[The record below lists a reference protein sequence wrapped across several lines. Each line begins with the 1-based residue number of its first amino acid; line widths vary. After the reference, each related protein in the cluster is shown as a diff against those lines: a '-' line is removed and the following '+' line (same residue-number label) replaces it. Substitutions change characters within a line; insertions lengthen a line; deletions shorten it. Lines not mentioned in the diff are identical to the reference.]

1 MQANYLISEEKIV
14 GKIYLIRGKK
24 VMLDRDL
31 AEMYGVKTKVLNQAV
46 KRNLQRFPDDFM
58 FRLTRKEAVN
68 LRSQFVTSS
77 VESSDLEMNDEN
89 LQSQWGGMRTLPYA
103 FTEQGVAMLSSV
115 LSSQTAIDVNIQ
127 IIRVFTRMR
136 EMLIS
141 HKDILLKLE
150 AMEKTLMEQGNYIS
164 RHEEEM
170 QAIFTAL
177 KQLLDPERPPMEKVG
192 YRRKDERSF

>member
-1 MQANYLISEEKIV
+1 MKANYLISEEKIV
-14 GKIYLIRGKK
+14 GRIYLIRGKK

-31 AEMYGVKTKVLNQAV
+31 AEMYGVETRYLNKAV
-46 KRNLQRFPDDFM
+46 KRNLRRFPGDFM
-58 FRLTRKEAVN
+58 FQLNKDEIEN
-68 LRSQFVTSS
+68 LMFQFGTSS
-77 VESSDLEMNDEN
+77 PK
-89 LQSQWGGMRTLPYA
+89 QQWGGIRKLPYA

-141 HKDILLKLE
+141 HKDLLLKLE
-150 AMEKTLMEQGNYIS
+150 TLEKAVMEQGNYIS
-164 RHEEEM
+164 KHEQEM
-170 QAIFTAL
+170 QAVFTAL

-192 YRRKDERSF
+192 YRRKEE

>member
-1 MQANYLISEEKIV
+1 MKANYLISEERIV

-31 AEMYGVKTKVLNQAV
+31 AEMYGVETRYLNKAV
-46 KRNLQRFPDDFM
+46 KRNLMRFPDDFM
-58 FRLTRKEAVN
+58 FQL
-68 LRSQFVTSS
+68 TSS
-77 VESSDLEMNDEN
+77 EIEN
-89 LQSQWGGMRTLPYA
+89 LMFQFGTSSSKSQWGGTRKLPYA

-127 IIRVFTRMR
+127 IIRVFTRVR

-164 RHEEEM
+164 KHEEEM
-170 QAIFTAL
+170 QAIFTA
-177 KQLLDPERPPMEKVG
+177 
-192 YRRKDERSF
+192 